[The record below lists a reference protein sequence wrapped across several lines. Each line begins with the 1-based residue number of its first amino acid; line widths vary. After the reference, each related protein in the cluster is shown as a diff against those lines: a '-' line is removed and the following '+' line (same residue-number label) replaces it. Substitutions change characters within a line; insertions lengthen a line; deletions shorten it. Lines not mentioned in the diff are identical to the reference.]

1 MQLVYRG
8 DDARTRVRAWCGAR
22 LGAWRTPHELI
33 SVSTG
38 AGSTNVVTVG
48 ARRAE
53 APTVVVVPGT
63 NMCAAVSLDLL
74 DVLARRWHTVLA
86 DLPGQPGLSADRR
99 PRRGRMDW
107 YARWLTDVL
116 DHVDPGPVVVVGHSL
131 GGAIALACPSP
142 RITARVL
149 LAPAGLIRLSVPP
162 RVLTATIPWM
172 TRPSPSRT
180 ERLLAHL
187 LTPGVQAPSHLVEWM
202 TMAAADCR
210 SSLAPPPLS
219 ADLLDSRH
227 GSRCVV
233 AVGDHDAFLPPRR
246 LGPVVRD
253 RFAEEVRVLNGVGH
267 LLLADDYAEVGA
279 LVDSVL

>member
-1 MQLVYRG
+1 MQLVYRS

-22 LGAWRTPHELI
+22 LEAWSTPHERI
-33 SVSTG
+33 SVATS
-38 AGSTNVVTVG
+38 AGPTSLVTVG
-48 ARRAE
+48 ARRADE
-53 APTVVVVPGT
+53 PIVVVVPGT
-63 NMCAAVSLDLL
+63 NMCAAVCLDLL
-74 DVLARRWHTVLA
+74 DALAGSWRTVVA
-86 DLPGQPGLSADRR
+86 DVPGQPGTSADRR

-116 DHVDPGPVVVVGHSL
+116 DHVGPGPVVLVGHSL

-162 RVLTATIPWM
+162 RVLAATIPWL

-180 ERLLAHL
+180 ERLLGHL
-187 LTPGVQAPSHLVEWM
+187 LAPDVQAPGYLVEWM
-202 TMAAADCR
+202 TMVADGCH
-210 SSLAPPPLS
+210 SSLAPSPLS
-219 ADLLDSRH
+219 ADLLRSRGDSA
-227 GSRCVV
+227 CVV
-233 AVGDHDAFLPPRR
+233 AVGEHDVFLPPRR

-253 RFAEEVRVLNGVGH
+253 RFTGEMRVLNGAGH

-279 LVDSVL
+279 LVESVL